1 MLKTEIDA
9 LISKVY
15 ELNPD
20 CHSKEYAT
28 RKQILDAGESL
39 GINAWK
45 TGIFKQENR
54 VAHGVYSL
62 SFESSKN
69 MKTQTAQTQEAP
81 VVLPTPSIIVSEL
94 SVESS
99 LNPETLIPTVDQNY
113 VTFGHFKDI
122 ETIIKSREFY
132 PVYITG
138 PSGNGKSTTI
148 EQVCAKLKRPL
159 IRINLNSL
167 SDEDQLIGTKTLVD
181 GNIRVVD
188 GPVIIAMRLGIPI
201 LLDEIDAG
209 GPNSLMCLQSI
220 LEGKPYFFKL
230 KNELV
235 TPARGF
241 NVFATAN
248 TKGKGSEDG
257 RYIGTN
263 VLNEAF
269 LERFAITIEQ
279 QYPTELNEKKILLN
293 LMNSLG
299 CLDEEFAISLVK
311 WASGIRKTFDD
322 GGIDEV
328 ISTRRLTHIVRSYAI
343 FRNRKKAVQLC
354 VNRFDN
360 LTKDAF
366 INLFDKIQPETE
378 DAKAITTEAF

>member
-1 MLKTEIDA
+1 MKPETST
-9 LISKVY
+9 LIAKVY
-15 ELNPD
+15 EMNPD
-20 CHSKEYAT
+20 CRKDEYAS
-28 RKQILDAGESL
+28 RKQIIEAGEAL
-39 GINAWK
+39 GINVWK
-45 TGIFKQENR
+45 SGIFKPENR
-54 VAHGVYSL
+54 ISHGIYSL
-62 SFESSKN
+62 AFDASTN
-69 MKTQTAQTQEAP
+69 MKKENTTQLVTPPSVPP
-81 VVLPTPSIIVSEL
+81 VIQSEI
-94 SVESS
+94 SVETGLDVNS
-99 LNPETLIPTVDQNY
+99 LIPRVDSNY
-113 VTFGHFKDI
+113 VSFGHFKDV
-122 ETIIKSREFY
+122 ETIIKSQEFY

-181 GNIRVVD
+181 GNIRVID

-279 QYPTELNEKKILLN
+279 QYPSESNEKKILIN
-293 LMNSLG
+293 LMKSLN
-299 CLDEEFAISLVK
+299 CVDEEFANTLVK

-322 GGIDEV
+322 GAIDEV

-343 FRNRKKAVQLC
+343 FMNKKKAVQLC

-366 INLFDKIQPETE
+366 INLFDKIQPES
-378 DAKAITTEAF
+378 AATTEAVTEAATTE